1 MSWSCDDH
9 PSHLIGP
16 LLRTHV
22 FRSARTVD
30 HSLDQRSRLRIG
42 GILLTHGVI
51 DFFSYVIVP
60 IVTLLEG
67 RVHLSHEQGAF
78 LLGLGSIA
86 SGAIQPLVAW
96 ISDRYHTRM
105 PGWIGFVLAVL
116 AISLVGHAT
125 QYWHL
130 LLIQI
135 IGSAG
140 VGAYHPVAA
149 AVVGQLSGPR
159 RLVGMSAFFAAGMTG
174 GILGNWTTPAY
185 VNRLGIES
193 LLWLIPPGLLA
204 AWILWQSMRNV
215 EHGHIAAR
223 AAHAELTTEEQRA
236 RWRGI
241 WLLYTS
247 NVLRFIVNMM
257 LVQLAIR
264 WSEQAILHR
273 NSTAILDDAL
283 RTKAIA
289 INGPLQASMQV
300 GMGFVGL
307 AIALLAAKSVQRQ
320 WLLWTP
326 IACAIPLFLF
336 PSADAPTWAAF
347 LVLTIAGAG
356 FGGTYSIS
364 VSMGQQLLP
373 HRTNLASGLLMGG
386 AWGVAFLGPPL
397 AQWIL
402 DHSNLRTAF
411 VSSGVL
417 LLISGALIAFLPRQ
431 AGSAIPVTK
440 P

>member
-1 MSWSCDDH
+1 MATAAH
-9 PSHLIGP
+9 
-16 LLRTHV
+16 
-22 FRSARTVD
+22 TVKET
-30 HSLDQRSRLRIG
+30 LDQRSRLRIG
-42 GILLTHGVI
+42 GILFTHGVI

-67 RVHLSHEQGAF
+67 RVHLTHEQGAL

-86 SGAIQPLVAW
+86 SGAIQPLAAW
-96 ISDRYHTRM
+96 ISDRYHTRA
-105 PGWIGFVLAVL
+105 PGWIGFVIAVI

-130 LLIQI
+130 LVIQI

-149 AVVGQLSGPR
+149 AAVGQLAGAR
-159 RLVGMSAFFAAGMTG
+159 RLAGMAAFFAAGMTG
-174 GILGNWTTPAY
+174 GILGNWTTPAF

-193 LLWLIPPGLLA
+193 LHWLIPVGLLA
-204 AWILWQSMRNV
+204 AWVLVQSVRGV

-223 AAHAELTTEEQRA
+223 AAHAELSTAEQRA

-241 WLLYTS
+241 WLLYAS

-264 WSEQAILHR
+264 WSEQAVLAR
-273 NSTAILDDAL
+273 AEATDLDDAL

-326 IACAIPLFLF
+326 IVCAIPLFLF
-336 PSADAPTWAAF
+336 PASDASTWAAF
-347 LVLTIAGAG
+347 LALTIAGAG

-402 DHSNLRTAF
+402 DQSNLRTAF
-411 VSSGVL
+411 IASGVL
-417 LLISGALIAFLPRQ
+417 LLVSGALIAFLPRQ
-431 AGSAIPVTK
+431 AGSSSPVTK

>member
-1 MSWSCDDH
+1 MSMAQTTPADTTSH
-9 PSHLIGP
+9 PAGTAPARH
-16 LLRTHV
+16 
-22 FRSARTVD
+22 SAPSDTA
-30 HSLDQRSRLRIG
+30 QRWRIG

-67 RVHLSHEQGAF
+67 RVHLTHEQGAF

-96 ISDRYHTRM
+96 ISDRFHTRL

-149 AVVGQLSGPR
+149 AVLGQLSGPR
-159 RLVGMSAFFAAGMTG
+159 RLIGMSAFFAAGMTG
-174 GILGNWTTPAY
+174 GILGNWTTPTY

-204 AWILWQSMRNV
+204 AWILHKSMRGV

-223 AAHAELTTEEQRA
+223 TAHAELPPAEQSA

-264 WSEQAILHR
+264 WSEQAALAR
-273 NSTAILDDAL
+273 SAAQALDDAM
-283 RTKAIA
+283 RSRATA
-289 INGPLQASMQV
+289 INGPLQAAMQV

-307 AIALLAAKSVQRQ
+307 AIGLLAAKSSQRH

-326 IACAIPLFLF
+326 IACALPLFLF
-336 PSADAPTWAAF
+336 PAPTSPTWLAF
-347 LVLTIAGAG
+347 LILTIAGAG

-364 VSMGQQLLP
+364 ISLGQQLLP

-386 AWGVAFLGPPL
+386 AWGVAFLGPPF
-397 AQWIL
+397 AQWIVAE
-402 DHSNLRTAF
+402 SNLRTAF
-411 VSSGVL
+411 V
-417 LLISGALIAFLPRQ
+417 ISGAILLASGAVIALLPPRLTRQ
-431 AGSAIPVTK
+431 TAPLPSAVTK